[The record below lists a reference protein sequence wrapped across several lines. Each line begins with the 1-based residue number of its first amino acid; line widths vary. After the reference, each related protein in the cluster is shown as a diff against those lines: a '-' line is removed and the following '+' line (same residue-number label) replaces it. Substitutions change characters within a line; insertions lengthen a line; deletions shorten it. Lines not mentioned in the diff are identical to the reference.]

1 MPTPRN
7 HPQDQGE
14 NLKTKLKKKISLR
27 VSALC
32 YAETCQD

>member
-7 HPQDQGE
+7 HPQDQE
-14 NLKTKLKKKISLR
+14 KNLKTKLKKISLR